1 MSGGPWS
8 VTTVTEIR
16 DETARSKTYRL
27 RFPAPVPFRPGQ
39 HVIIRLT
46 APDGYTA
53 SRAYSIAS
61 APDPQRPDELEVTV
75 ELLEGGEV
83 SGFLHEEVVVGDELE
98 VRGPI
103 GGWFVWDGTSPA
115 LLLGG
120 GSGVVPLMSMLRT
133 ARATASTD
141 RLRMIV
147 SVRSADDL
155 LYATEL
161 AGTEPAGTEPAGADP
176 DPTVRVV
183 YTRTAPEGSDR
194 RAGRLT
200 VEDLRAVLP
209 PDAGVTPI
217 AYVCGSAGF
226 ADSATRLLEEVGHPA
241 DRIRIERY
249 GPSATA

>member
-16 DETARSKTYRL
+16 DETARAKTYRL

-75 ELLEGGEV
+75 ELLEGGGV

-98 VRGPI
+98 VRPI

-161 AGTEPAGTEPAGADP
+161 AGTELAGTEPAGADP

>member
-16 DETARSKTYRL
+16 DETARAKTYRL

-61 APDPQRPDELEVTV
+61 APDPQRADELEVTV

-161 AGTEPAGTEPAGADP
+161 AGTEPAGADP

-183 YTRTAPEGSDR
+183 YTRTAPEGSER

-200 VEDLRAVLP
+200 AEDLRAVLP

>member
-1 MSGGPWS
+1 M
-8 VTTVTEIR
+8 TTVTEIR
-16 DETARSKTYRL
+16 DETARAKTYRL

-155 LYATEL
+155 LYH
-161 AGTEPAGTEPAGADP
+161 
-176 DPTVRVV
+176 
-183 YTRTAPEGSDR
+183 
-194 RAGRLT
+194 RAGRY
-200 VEDLRAVLP
+200 RAGGYRSRP
-209 PDAGVTPI
+209 HGAGRV
-217 AYVCGSAGF
+217 
-226 ADSATRLLEEVGHPA
+226 HPHRA
-241 DRIRIERY
+241 RRQ
-249 GPSATA
+249 